1 MYFMKKL
8 ILGFITLFF
17 LAFSLNA
24 FSYELTDNDNDL
36 LDRIE
41 TRLFDAID
49 ANPRISADMLV
60 NRIDEILEKRNLSDR
75 ARTLFEIIKDD
86 TEYEYEI
93 GYYADEEM
101 TADQCYDDEY
111 FDEEDGQCY
120 FDENELSDDYDDS
133 EDYTWGEEYDLSHDH
148 SHTGNYE
155 EHDNDADKEH
165 SDDEEHYD
173 DYEDG
178 GDWESPLLAKYSIDG
193 DTITLISGKNDEQHN
208 DVWNK
213 FITLIPT
220 VLRTDFLYFE
230 ITNDVNSG
238 TAAHVIQD
246 ETENTK
252 WNMNVNLASLYED
265 GKFVGEEWYATLIH
279 EFTHVMTLNKSQM
292 RYAPI
297 TEDEGILQRFAENCE
312 TNFVQEGCLH
322 ETAYLDDFIDT
333 FWTNKE
339 ELKKAQEEG
348 WDVYTGNESK
358 YITDYAATNPGEDI
372 AESFTYFV
380 LRAKPTENTVA
391 DKKLQF
397 FYNYKELESLRLGI
411 RSRMGTV
418 K

>member
-1 MYFMKKL
+1 MKKI
-8 ILGFITLFF
+8 ILSVITLFF
-17 LAFSLNA
+17 IAFSFNV
-24 FSYELTDNDNDL
+24 FSYELTDSDNNL

-49 ANPRISADMLV
+49 ANEKISPDMLV
-60 NRIDEILEKRNLSDR
+60 DRIDQILEKNNLSDR

-93 GYYADEEM
+93 GYYSPQGH
-101 TADQCYDDEY
+101 TADDCYDDEY
-111 FDEEDGQCY
+111 YDAEARQCY
-120 FDENELSDDYDDS
+120 FDEDELSDDYDDN
-133 EDYTWGEEYDLSHDH
+133 EDYTWGEEYDLSHDN

-155 EHDNDADKEH
+155 EHG
-165 SDDEEHYD
+165 DDEDHYD
-173 DYEDG
+173 DY
-178 GDWESPLLAKYSIDG
+178 GDDQEEGESPLLAKYSIDG
-193 DTITLISGKNDEQHN
+193 DIITLVSGENKEQHN

-213 FITLIPT
+213 FITLIPKA
-220 VLRTDFLYFE
+220 LRKDFLYFE
-230 ITNDVNSG
+230 ITNDENSG
-238 TAAHVIQD
+238 TAAHVVQD
-246 ETENTK
+246 ENDHLR
-252 WNMNVNLASLYED
+252 WNMNVNLASFYED
-265 GKFVGEEWYATLIH
+265 GKFIGEEWYATLIH

-312 TNFVQEGCLH
+312 TNFVQEGCLN

-372 AESFTYFV
+372 SESFTYFV
-380 LRAKPTENTVA
+380 LRAKPTGNTVA
-391 DKKLQF
+391 DQKLQF

-411 RSRMGTV
+411 RSRM
-418 K
+418 KSIK